1 MSRIEIVT
9 LNAEYV
15 EGWDAENREPTG
27 EVILRFGGAEI
38 AHWNAVSTYFRFEE
52 DRAVFVEEF
61 IAGKLAALLAG
72 VTE

>member
-15 EGWDAENREPTG
+15 EGWDEENREPTG
-27 EVILRFGGAEI
+27 EVILRFGGAEV
-38 AHWNAVSTYFRFEE
+38 AHWKTAYTYFRGRE
-52 DRAVFVEEF
+52 DLDVFVEEF

-72 VTE
+72 VSE